1 MRYAVIIGDVVASR
15 AASSRG
21 ALQRS
26 LAGAV
31 DRVNASARRRLASP
45 YTITLGDEFQAVYR
59 SPRGLFEDLWALLEA
74 LHPVALRFAVGAGD
88 IATPIN
94 KRQALGMDGPSFY
107 RARQTMEALK
117 KERESIVQVQ
127 GDPGELAL
135 ANHALRLACRL
146 VAGWRRDTLSTL
158 VALGAGV
165 SVEAMARR
173 MKVTQRAI
181 FKRIRANS
189 LREILAVAGA
199 VESELDEALGQDHE
213 R

>member
-1 MRYAVIIGDVVASR
+1 MRYAVVIGDVVASR
-15 AASSRG
+15 AARSRG

-26 LAGAV
+26 LGAAV
-31 DRVNASARRRLASP
+31 QRVNASARRRLASP

-59 SPRGLFEDLWALLEA
+59 SPRGLLADLWALLDA
-74 LHPVALRFAVGAGD
+74 LHPVALRFAVGVGD

-94 KRQALGMDGPSFY
+94 RRQALGMDGASFY
-107 RARQTMEALK
+107 RARHTMEALK
-117 KERESIVQVQ
+117 KERRSIVQVQ
-127 GDPGELAL
+127 GGPGELTL

-146 VAGWRRDTLSTL
+146 VAGWRHDTLSTF
-158 VALGAGV
+158 VCLGAGDP
-165 SVEAMARR
+165 VERIARR
-173 MKVTQRAI
+173 SRVTERAI

-199 VESELDEALGQDHE
+199 VESELEEALGRSHE